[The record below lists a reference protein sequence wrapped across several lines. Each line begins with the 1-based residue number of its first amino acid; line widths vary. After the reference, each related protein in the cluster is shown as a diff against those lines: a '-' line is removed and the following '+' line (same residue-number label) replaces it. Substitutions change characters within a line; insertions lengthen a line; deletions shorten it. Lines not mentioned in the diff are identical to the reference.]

1 MKKLA
6 IVVRDDG
13 YDKMLTPLTFAYVQA
28 KQGVKVDM
36 LFVLWAVRAL
46 TEAGARSL
54 TIDGRH
60 AAELVWLQKRMS
72 ADGEPTEI
80 HDHLKLLVAT
90 GNVKLYGCRLA
101 ASTFAVKPSDLLQE
115 AEGIVDPNWFLNE
128 KAFKAD
134 HCQYF

>member
-1 MKKLA
+1 MEKLA

-13 YDKMLTPLTFAYVQA
+13 YDKMLTPLTFAYMQA
-28 KQGVKVDM
+28 RQGVKVDI

-46 TEAGARSL
+46 TEVGARSL

-60 AAELVWLQKRMS
+60 AAEAAWLRQRLA
-72 ADGEPTEI
+72 ADGEPTEMY
-80 HDHLKLLVAT
+80 DYLQLLVRT

-101 ASTFAVKPSDLLQE
+101 AATFDVNPSNLIPE
-115 AEGIVDPNWFLNE
+115 AEGIVDPNWFLHE
-128 KAFKAD
+128 KALKAD